1 MTKLASNPSALQ
13 SPTIENGE
21 PLSLIG
27 LDRVDL
33 ARVIEPLGVKPFR
46 AQQIF
51 RWIYNHGVSDFSEM
65 TNISKDIQA
74 ELAKNFSLARPA
86 ISQHQKSNDGTQKW
100 LLRFDDA
107 QEAECVHI
115 PEAERGTLCVS
126 SQVGC
131 TLNCSFCHT
140 GTQRM
145 VRNLEPSEILGQL
158 MLVRDDFGE
167 WPAPDFNRKVS
178 NLVMMGMGEP
188 LYNFDNVK
196 KALLIAID
204 NEGLSI
210 SKRKITLST
219 SGVVPMIE
227 RVGREIGVQL
237 AISLHAVRDELR
249 DILVPINKKWPIA
262 ELLDACRHYP
272 GGRNARRITFEY
284 VMLKNFNDSLEE
296 ARELTQLLQNIP
308 SKVNLIPFNPW
319 PGANYECSSEDVIR
333 DFNEIIND
341 AGITSVIRRP
351 RGRDILAACGQ
362 LKSESVRRKQTKLSQ

>member
-1 MTKLASNPSALQ
+1 MIKLACNLSALQ
-13 SPTIENGE
+13 SRTRENGE
-21 PLSLIG
+21 LLSLIG

-51 RWIYNHGVSDFSEM
+51 RWIYNRGVADFSEM
-65 TNISKDIQA
+65 TNISKDLQS
-74 ELAKNFSLARPA
+74 ELAKHFSLARPA
-86 ISQHQKSNDGTQKW
+86 ISQHQKSDDGTQKW

-115 PEAERGTLCVS
+115 PETERGTLCVS

-145 VRNLEPSEILGQL
+145 VRNLGPSEILGQL
-158 MLVRDDFGE
+158 MVARDDFGE

-296 ARELTQLLQNIP
+296 ARELTQLLRNIP

-319 PGANYECSSEDVIR
+319 PGANYECSSENVIR

-362 LKSESVRRKQTKLSQ
+362 LKSESVRQKRTKLDQ

>member
-1 MTKLASNPSALQ
+1 
-13 SPTIENGE
+13 
-21 PLSLIG
+21 
-27 LDRVDL
+27 
-33 ARVIEPLGVKPFR
+33 
-46 AQQIF
+46 
-51 RWIYNHGVSDFSEM
+51 
-65 TNISKDIQA
+65 
-74 ELAKNFSLARPA
+74 
-86 ISQHQKSNDGTQKW
+86 
-100 LLRFDDA
+100 
-107 QEAECVHI
+107 
-115 PEAERGTLCVS
+115 
-126 SQVGC
+126 
-131 TLNCSFCHT
+131 
-140 GTQRM
+140 
-145 VRNLEPSEILGQL
+145 
-158 MLVRDDFGE
+158 
-167 WPAPDFNRKVS
+167 
-178 NLVMMGMGEP
+178 MMGMGEP

-296 ARELTQLLQNIP
+296 ARELTQLLRNIP

-362 LKSESVRRKQTKLSQ
+362 LKSQSVRHKRTKLGR

>member
-13 SPTIENGE
+13 SPTLENEE

-33 ARVIEPLGVKPFR
+33 AKVIEPLGVKPFR

-51 RWIYNHGVSDFSEM
+51 RWIYNHGVSDFSQM
-65 TNISKDIQA
+65 TNISKNLQI
-74 ELAKNFSLARPA
+74 ELAKHFSLARPA
-86 ISQHQKSNDGTQKW
+86 ISQHQKSDDGTQKW

-145 VRNLEPSEILGQL
+145 VRNLGPSEILGQL
-158 MLVRDDFGE
+158 MVARDDFGE

-188 LYNFDNVK
+188 LYNFENVK

-210 SKRKITLST
+210 SKLKITLST

-296 ARELTQLLQNIP
+296 ARELTQLLRNIP

-333 DFNEIIND
+333 DFNGVIND

-362 LKSESVRRKQTKLSQ
+362 LKSESVRRKRTKLDQ

>member
-13 SPTIENGE
+13 SPTNENGE
-21 PLSLIG
+21 IPSLIG

-33 ARVIEPLGVKPFR
+33 ARVFEPLGVKPFR

-65 TNISKDIQA
+65 TNISKNLQS
-74 ELAKNFSLARPA
+74 ELAKKFSLARPA
-86 ISQHQKSNDGTQKW
+86 ISKHQKSDDGTQKW
-100 LLRFDDA
+100 LLRFDDD

-178 NLVMMGMGEP
+178 NVVMMGMGEP

-262 ELLDACRHYP
+262 ELIDACRHYP

-296 ARELTQLLQNIP
+296 ARALTQLLRDVP

-333 DFNEIIND
+333 DFNEIINN

-362 LKSESVRRKQTKLSQ
+362 LKSQSVRRKRTKLD

>member
-1 MTKLASNPSALQ
+1 MTKLASNPSTSQ
-13 SPTIENGE
+13 PPTIESGE

-115 PEAERGTLCVS
+115 PEVERGTLCVS

-333 DFNEIIND
+333 DFNEIINN

>member
-1 MTKLASNPSALQ
+1 MTNLASNSSALQ

-65 TNISKDIQA
+65 TNISKNIQS

-86 ISQHQKSNDGTQKW
+86 ISQHQKSDDGTQKW

-158 MLVRDDFGE
+158 MIVRDDFGE

-296 ARELTQLLQNIP
+296 ARELTQLLRNVP

-362 LKSESVRRKQTKLSQ
+362 LKSESVRRKQTKLNQ